1 MASGSGRRVGAAWD
15 SSAHTCEA
23 GSIVAASDRGGDGRE
38 IESLVSAETMSS
50 DGGPRLPP
58 VEARA
63 GDVLAGRY
71 ELLGELGR
79 GAFGVVFRARD
90 RVADAVVAIKMLASS
105 RRFSTTAVARLRR
118 EVQTAWRVT
127 HPGVVRIYDLIPFG
141 DHLALSMELV
151 DGETL
156 DRRIQRGGR
165 FEIGELLALAVD
177 LARALAAAHEA
188 GVTHRDLKPSNIML
202 RAGSGRAVITD
213 FGLSRLPGA
222 ADDGEGGSDEA
233 NQEPALTRS
242 GELLGTPTYMAPE
255 QLQKSR
261 GAGPASDVYAFGLVL
276 FEAATGQRTHPQ
288 PTLAEL
294 MAARLERPAP
304 SVASLRPELSPELS
318 RLIADC
324 LAIDPA
330 QRIGDAVALLD
341 RLEPLAPSVDRSG
354 IIRRAPPPPRRR
366 RLLPWLAAAMVLLA
380 VGAGAATLG
389 RWTSGRLPA
398 HDRRVAFVAGGN
410 AEPSSEPIGEPM
422 SEIDRALAQLA
433 QRRFAAS
440 DHRVATVEA
449 NAANVTVTLRW
460 QHRGDDVVVAAEL
473 GPTGG
478 RTKPLPPERAGSLA
492 DALTPL
498 LSRIAAI
505 VDEGQPE
512 RLDAAE
518 HDAMARVGARD
529 VAAYRDY
536 QSVVDEFLGTPLID
550 ALALGRRLESI
561 IARDPKWGH
570 PYAALMHVNGIH
582 SQAARAARDRGRQ
595 HMDATRDPIAV
606 AMLGLESGLVRD
618 KIAELSAEL
627 DRAFTAAPDDMLL
640 GWTFTQVLSMQR
652 RQQEF
657 AAVLRAMHRRRP
669 DLQFGSDLQQ
679 ALRTMGQASEIPALQ
694 AAWMRNAPAN
704 ETAWTSQLLVDLSQ
718 GRADEATRRARDIL
732 LLFGR
737 SPQRLSTL
745 LELLEQRGR
754 LDEASSVAGELLRGG
769 PLERALGWFAQGQ
782 IAMLQGRFS
791 AAREAWRS
799 SAREGNAFG
808 SQGPREQSLEEQVAI
823 DAVLG
828 DDEDLVDVS
837 TQLIAEYR
845 TVGNDAMF
853 GADEIT
859 RAGHTRPRRCPDVAK
874 RVRAVEPGL
883 GHASYE
889 RELWRA
895 AADVGCARCSDVVR
909 LGLAPDERRVRSI
922 FQLGVCAESEGK
934 LELARDAFARVR
946 PLRTMTLSTS
956 EAPATAYSVL
966 ASYQLGRVLSRL
978 GRPVE
983 ARAAYA
989 EFMSR
994 WGHTDRPIAQV
1005 DDARRAL
1012 AALDRAP

>member
-1 MASGSGRRVGAAWD
+1 
-15 SSAHTCEA
+15 
-23 GSIVAASDRGGDGRE
+23 VAASDRGGDGRE
-38 IESLVSAETMSS
+38 VESLVSAETMSS

-71 ELLGELGR
+71 ELLAELGR

-105 RRFSTTAVARLRR
+105 RRFSTTALARLRR

-156 DRRIQRGGR
+156 DHRIRSRGR
-165 FEIGELLALAVD
+165 FEVGELMALAVD

-222 ADDGEGGSDEA
+222 ADEAEGGSDEGA
-233 NQEPALTRS
+233 AQEPALTRS

-276 FEAATGQRTHPQ
+276 FEAATGQRAHPQ

-294 MAARLERPAP
+294 MAARLDQPAP

-318 RLIADC
+318 RLIGDC
-324 LAIDPA
+324 LAVDPA

-341 RLEPLAPSVDRSG
+341 RLEPLAPASVDRSG
-354 IIRRAPPPPRRR
+354 IIRRAPPPRRR
-366 RLLPWLAAAMVLLA
+366 RALPWLFAALVLVA
-380 VGAGAATLG
+380 IGAGAATLG

-398 HDRRVAFVAGGN
+398 HDRRVAFVAGG
-410 AEPSSEPIGEPM
+410 SGEPG
-422 SEIDRALAQLA
+422 ELDRALAQLA
-433 QRRFAAS
+433 QHRFAAL
-440 DHRVATVEA
+440 DHHASTA
-449 NAANVTVTLRW
+449 DGAAANVTVTLRW

-473 GPTGG
+473 GPSGG
-478 RTKPLPPERAGSLA
+478 RTRPLPPERAGSLS
-492 DALTPL
+492 DALAPL
-498 LSRIAAI
+498 LSRVAAL

-512 RLDAAE
+512 RLDLAE
-518 HDAMARVGARD
+518 RDAMARMGARD
-529 VAAYRDY
+529 VTAYREY
-536 QSVVDEFLGTPLID
+536 QSAIDEFLGTPLID
-550 ALALGRRLESI
+550 ALALGRRLEGI
-561 IARDPKWGH
+561 VARDPKWGH
-570 PYAALMHVNGIH
+570 PYALLMHVNGIH
-582 SQAARAARDRGRQ
+582 SPAALAARDRGRQ
-595 HMDATRDPIAV
+595 QMDATRDPV
-606 AMLGLESGLVRD
+606 ALTMLGLEDGLARD
-618 KIAELSAEL
+618 KIQELSARL
-627 DRAFTAAPDDMLL
+627 DRAFTVAPDDMLL
-640 GWTFTQVLSMQR
+640 GWTLTQVLSMQR

-669 DLQFGSDLQQ
+669 DLQFGTDLQQ
-679 ALRTMGQASEIPALQ
+679 ALRTMGLAHEIPALQ
-694 AAWMRNAPAN
+694 EAWMRNAPAN
-704 ETAWTSQLLVDLSQ
+704 ETAWAGQLMLDLSE

-732 LLFGR
+732 LVFGR

-754 LDEASSVAGELLRGG
+754 LDEASSVAGELLRGES
-769 PLERALGWFAQGQ
+769 LDRSLGWFAAGQ

-799 SAREGNAFG
+799 SAREGRAFG

-828 DDEDLVDVS
+828 DDEDLVDVLP
-837 TQLIAEYR
+837 QLIEEYR
-845 TVGNDAMF
+845 AVGNEAMF
-853 GADEIT
+853 TADEIM
-859 RAGHTRPRRCPDVAK
+859 RAGHTRPRRCPDVK
-874 RVRAVEPGL
+874 QMVRAVQPGL
-883 GHASYE
+883 GHASFE

-895 AADVGCARCSDVVR
+895 AADIGCARCSDVVR

-922 FQLGVCAESEGK
+922 FQLGICAESEGK
-934 LELARDAFARVR
+934 LELARDAFARAR

-966 ASYQLGRVLSRL
+966 ASYELGRVFVRL
-978 GRPVE
+978 ARPVE
-983 ARAAYA
+983 ARAAYS
-989 EFMSR
+989 EFMSH
-994 WGHTDRPIAQV
+994 WAHTDRPIAQV
-1005 DDARRAL
+1005 DEARRAL
-1012 AALDRAP
+1012 AALERAR